1 MSHSSHSSSASAF
14 LKDSGHAS
22 WHDETLWW
30 IRSKRD
36 NAVRNVPE
44 WESLRQT
51 ASDIKRH
58 TLSQL
63 VYYLEQLEKH
73 AVENGIHVHWARDA
87 EEHNQ
92 LIYNILKENSVHRV
106 VKSKSMLTEECRL
119 NPFLEKRGIQVTDT
133 DLGEYIVQLRHE
145 PPSHIVLPAIH
156 LKKEQVSET
165 FQEHLNT
172 RPGDASP
179 DYLTGAA
186 RDVLR
191 DTFYQADAAITG
203 VNFAVAEN
211 GMLVICTNEGNAD
224 MGMHLSKV
232 HIACMGIEKVIPQV
246 ADLPVF
252 LRLLARSATGQAST
266 VYTSHLR
273 RPAPGQTL
281 HLILVDNGRSAMLA
295 EPRFRDA
302 LKCIRCGACFN
313 TCPVYRRSGGHSY
326 HTSVAGPI
334 GSVLSPGQNL
344 QAHGDLPFAST
355 LCGSCSQVCPVKID
369 LHGQLWHW
377 RQKAMV
383 SKGISPVKK
392 ILGHIFSG
400 LLTRPVFFRVFLAI
414 GGWTGK
420 WISRTYLRNLTAWT
434 RQRDLPPLPKQRFD
448 EWYKHEYEQ
457 QK

>member
-1 MSHSSHSSSASAF
+1 MSHSQHASSADRF
-14 LKDSGHAS
+14 LQDRIQSS

-36 NAVRNVPE
+36 GAVRDLPE
-44 WESLRQT
+44 WETLRQT

-58 TLSQL
+58 TLSIMGF
-63 VYYLEQLEKH
+63 YLEQFEKH
-73 AVENGIHVHWARDA
+73 ATENGIQVHWARDA

-92 LIYNILKENSVHRV
+92 LIYKLLKENNAQRI

-156 LKKEQVSET
+156 LKKEQVSDT
-165 FQEHLNT
+165 FQTHLNT
-172 RPGDASP
+172 RPGDSSP
-179 DYLTGAA
+179 TYLTQSA
-186 RDVLR
+186 REVLR
-191 DTFYQADAAITG
+191 VKFYQADAAITG

-232 HIACMGIEKVIPQV
+232 HIACMGIEKVIPTIE
-246 ADLPVF
+246 DLPFF
-252 LRLLARSATGQAST
+252 LRLLARSATGQPST
-266 VYTSHLR
+266 VYTSHIR
-273 RPAPGQTL
+273 RPGPGQTI
-281 HLILVDNGRSAMLA
+281 HLILVDNGRSDMLA
-295 EPRFRDA
+295 SPEFRDA

-326 HTSVAGPI
+326 HTTVAGPI
-334 GSVLSPGQNL
+334 GSVLSPGQDL
-344 QAHGDLPFAST
+344 KAHADLPFAST

-377 RQKAMV
+377 RQKAMMT
-383 SKGISPVKK
+383 GRISIIKK
-392 ILGHIFSG
+392 MLGGSFAW
-400 LLTRPVFFRVFLAI
+400 LLTRPSLFKACLVAGGLA
-414 GGWTGK
+414 GRMLSAKYMRNLSGWT
-420 WISRTYLRNLTAWT
+420 RH
-434 RQRDLPPLPKQRFD
+434 RDLPPLPKRQFD
-448 EWYKHEYEQ
+448 SWYKQQYEQ